1 MDGAGDAMASD
12 LPLAGMARSGIAQ
25 VGMRLIRHYQDV
37 PAEARRAVVALGNF
51 DGVHLG
57 HQQVLALAA
66 KLAHDLRA
74 PLAVMT
80 FEPHP
85 RSYFRPDQPAFRLT
99 PFRIKMRHLQAL
111 GVDVTFNLPFDAA
124 LAAHSAEEFVR
135 EVLVDGLQVAHV
147 VVGYDFCFGKNR
159 GGNVETLRRF
169 GDELGFVVTAVG
181 ACQDASG
188 AVYSSTLIRD
198 QLLAGDPA
206 AAAVALG
213 RPWEIEGRVEHGD
226 KRGRQLGFPTAN
238 VALHDYLEPRFGVYA
253 VKAAV
258 DDGAAPRWIDGVA
271 NLGRR
276 PTVGGIRVQLEVN
289 LFDFQGDLYGKHLR
303 VAFLGF
309 IRPEMK
315 FAGLDQLKAQISAD
329 SITAR
334 QLLADYAGPQ
344 PGQQPADEVATGGV
358 AAG

>member
-12 LPLAGMARSGIAQ
+12 LRKPGMAQ
-25 VGMRLIRHYQDV
+25 HTMRLIRHYQDV

-51 DGVHLG
+51 DGVHRG
-57 HQQVLALAA
+57 HQQVIATASR
-66 KLAHDLRA
+66 LAHELGA

-85 RSYFRPDQPAFRLT
+85 RSYFRPGQPAFRLT
-99 PFRIKMRHLQAL
+99 PFRIKIRHLQAL
-111 GVDVTFNLPFDAA
+111 GVDYTFNLTFDAA
-124 LAAHSAEEFVR
+124 LAAHSAEAFIR

-147 VVGYDFCFGKNR
+147 VVGYDFCFGQGR
-159 GGNVETLRRF
+159 SGNVAVLRDF
-169 GDELGFVVTAVG
+169 SQQLGFGVTAVG

-188 AVYSSTLIRD
+188 AVYSSTLVRD
-198 QLLAGDPA
+198 QLQAGDPA
-206 AAAVALG
+206 AAAFALG

-238 VALHDYLEPRFGVYA
+238 VALGDYLEPRLGVYA
-253 VKAAV
+253 VQAAI
-258 DDGAAPRWIDGVA
+258 DDGEAPHWISGVA

-276 PTVGGIRVQLEVN
+276 PTVGGTRVQLEVN

-315 FAGLDQLKAQISAD
+315 FNGLDQLKAQIASDSA
-329 SITAR
+329 TAR
-334 QLLADYAGPQ
+334 QLLIDYDGPH
-344 PGQQPADEVATGGV
+344 PGQQPADALIAETLP
-358 AAG
+358 

>member
-1 MDGAGDAMASD
+1 MDGAGDATASD
-12 LPLAGMARSGIAQ
+12 LPLAGMARH
-25 VGMRLIRHYQDV
+25 GMRLIRHYQDV

-57 HQQVLALAA
+57 HQQVLATTAGIAQEL
-66 KLAHDLRA
+66 KA

-111 GVDVTFNLPFDAA
+111 GVDFTFNLPFDAA
-124 LAAHSAEEFVR
+124 LAAHSAEAFVR
-135 EVLVDGLQVAHV
+135 EVVVEGLHAAHI
-147 VVGYDFCFGKNR
+147 VVGYDFCFGRNR
-159 GGNVETLRRF
+159 GGNVDTLRDF
-169 GDELGFVVTAVG
+169 GRQLGFGVTAVG
-181 ACQDASG
+181 ACQDDKG

-238 VALHDYLEPRFGVYA
+238 VALGDYLEPRFGVYV

-258 DDGAAPRWIDGVA
+258 DDGEAPRWIGGVA

-276 PTVGGIRVQLEVN
+276 PTVGGTRVQLEVN

-315 FAGLDQLKAQISAD
+315 FAGLDQLKAQIAAD
-329 SITAR
+329 SATAR
-334 QLLADYAGPQ
+334 QMLTDYAGPQ
-344 PGQQPADEVATGGV
+344 PGHLPVGV
-358 AAG
+358 AIPETTAGAQR

>member
-1 MDGAGDAMASD
+1 MNGAGDARAFD
-12 LPLAGMARSGIAQ
+12 LRRAGMAQRD
-25 VGMRLIRHYQDV
+25 MRLIRHYQDV

-51 DGVHLG
+51 DGVHRG
-57 HQQVLALAA
+57 HQQVIARAA
-66 KLAHDLRA
+66 RLAHELKA

-85 RSYFRPDQPAFRLT
+85 RSYFRPGQPTFRLT

-111 GVDVTFNLPFDAA
+111 GVDYTFNLTFDAA
-124 LAAHSAEEFVR
+124 LAAHSAEAFIR
-135 EVLVDGLQVAHV
+135 EILVDGLGAAHV
-147 VVGYDFCFGKNR
+147 VVGYDFCFGKDR
-159 GGNVETLRRF
+159 GGNVAVLQEF
-169 GDELGFVVTAVG
+169 GAQLGYGVTAVG
-181 ACQDASG
+181 ACQDAAG
-188 AVYSSTLIRD
+188 TIYSSTLIRD

-206 AAAVALG
+206 AAALALG

-238 VALHDYLEPRFGVYA
+238 VALGDYLEPRFGVY
-253 VKAAV
+253 VIKAAI
-258 DDGAAPRWIDGVA
+258 DDGGAPRWIGGVA

-276 PTVGGIRVQLEVN
+276 PTVGGTRVQLEAN

-315 FAGLDQLKAQISAD
+315 FADLDQLKAQIGQD
-329 SITAR
+329 STSAR
-334 QLLADYAGPQ
+334 QMLTDYAGPQ
-344 PGQQPADEVATGGV
+344 PGQQPADALITEITRTGGS
-358 AAG
+358 A

>member
-1 MDGAGDAMASD
+1 MDGAGDATASD
-12 LPLAGMARSGIAQ
+12 LPQTGMARH
-25 VGMRLIRHYQDV
+25 GMRLIRHYQDV

-57 HQQVLALAA
+57 HQQVLATTAEIARDLA
-66 KLAHDLRA
+66 A

-85 RSYFRPDQPAFRLT
+85 RSYFRPEQPAFRLT

-111 GVDVTFNLPFDAA
+111 GVDFTFNLPFDAA
-124 LAAHSAEEFVR
+124 LAAHTAEAFVR

-159 GGNVETLRRF
+159 GGNVATLRAF
-169 GDELGFVVTAVG
+169 GEQLGFGVTAVG
-181 ACQDASG
+181 ACQDANG

-198 QLLAGDPA
+198 QLLAGEPA
-206 AAAVALG
+206 AAAVALD

-238 VALHDYLEPRFGVYA
+238 VALGDYLEPRFGVYA
-253 VKAAV
+253 VRAAI
-258 DDGAAPRWIDGVA
+258 DDGEAPRWIDGVA

-276 PTVGGIRVQLEVN
+276 PTVGGTRVQLEVH
-289 LFDFQGDLYGKHLR
+289 LFDYQGDLYGKHLR

-315 FAGLDQLKAQISAD
+315 FNGLDQLKAQIAAD
-329 SITAR
+329 SATSR
-334 QLLADYAGPQ
+334 KMLADYAGPQ
-344 PGQQPADEVATGGV
+344 PGHLPATDH
-358 AAG
+358 AAEAHR